1 MDNYKFILQLSKDR
15 RLAIIEF
22 TINLKK
28 PIVNKFLPNNKFNNS
43 TKTNI
48 QEISKN
54 STTVI
59 SQFSPTTSISSI
71 LPSKPI
77 TTNNKEIKSQV
88 ENMVV
93 FVEVDLTDLIVIEPL
108 SSNGNDVM
116 FKFSF
121 LDPNLDTSKYK

>member
-1 MDNYKFILQLSKDR
+1 M
-15 RLAIIEF
+15 
-22 TINLKK
+22 
-28 PIVNKFLPNNKFNNS
+28 NKFLPNNKFNNS